1 MIDTKERAEQARKRP
16 YFIWDYDLTEEDV
29 RAILR
34 GDNEYEKLW
43 VMVRI
48 LESARWADI
57 WRYLALADVR
67 RYWPKLYRRMRR
79 EVRDVWAWALEV
91 WEHGKP

>member
-1 MIDTKERAEQARKRP
+1 MLDQKERTERARKRP

-48 LESARWADI
+48 LERCRLEEI
-57 WRYLALADVR
+57 WSYVTPAQLRQ
-67 RYWPKLYRRMRR
+67 YWPQIHRRIRKELR
-79 EVRDVWAWALEV
+79 GAWEWAMEV
-91 WEHGKP
+91 WYGIVA

>member
-1 MIDTKERAEQARKRP
+1 MTDETGRAAGRP

-43 VMVRI
+43 VMARI

-57 WRYLALADVR
+57 WQYLTLAEVR
-67 RYWPKLYRRMRR
+67 RYWPQLYRRMRR

-91 WEHGKP
+91 WEHGTA